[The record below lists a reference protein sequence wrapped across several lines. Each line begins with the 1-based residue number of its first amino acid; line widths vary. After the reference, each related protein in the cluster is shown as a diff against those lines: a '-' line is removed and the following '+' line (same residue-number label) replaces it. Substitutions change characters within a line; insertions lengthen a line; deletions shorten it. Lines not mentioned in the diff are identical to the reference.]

1 MRIGDRAIVVTP
13 IDNPCQYDPDW
24 RSAVASA
31 MVDNP
36 GARIDP
42 DYSRYRRD
50 PWIRAQT
57 AYLSSRRSGSQP
69 SRDPIQTRLANLWAQ
84 GSSLSDARFRLEP
97 LLLTAV
103 DYEVIALDLTGDGAN
118 RSAVETYEK
127 LFFNIRD
134 GEGRLSRSCQLRQYF
149 AMPSGEIDENTPPEA
164 MWKMIGALMGYDTL
178 VNMWLWK
185 DAHGLVNR
193 SQEYVLDEMWR
204 VAQSRLFMS
213 MFANRVGHE
222 SMAKLLASISAQQKM
237 LHEDK
242 DSGQMGDELT
252 MTLMRVLRMLAPG
265 VVGRAASEVDAQHR
279 IMDAVNAR
287 MEAER
292 AVSSIDIGTTGKNG
306 VHFLPNKG
314 GYGDSGTPDEE
325 HEI

>member
-1 MRIGDRAIVVTP
+1 MRVGDRAVIVTP

-24 RSAVASA
+24 RSALASA
-31 MVDNP
+31 LVESP

-42 DYSRYRRD
+42 DYARYRRD
-50 PWIRAQT
+50 PWVRAQV
-57 AYLSSRRSGSQP
+57 AYLSSDRAKVP
-69 SRDPIQTRLANLWAQ
+69 LVRDTMQTRLANLWAQ
-84 GSSLSDARFRLEP
+84 GTSLSDARFRLEP
-97 LLLTAV
+97 LLLTSV
-103 DYEVIALDLTGDGAN
+103 DYEVISLDIAGSGMY
-118 RSAVETYEK
+118 RKAVETYER

-134 GEGRLSRSCQLRQYF
+134 DDGRISKSCQLKQYF

-178 VNMWLWK
+178 VNLWLWK
-185 DAHGLVNR
+185 DAHGVCNG

-204 VAQSRLFMS
+204 VAQSRLFLS

-242 DSGQMGDELT
+242 DSGQLGDELT
-252 MTLMRVLRMLAPG
+252 STLMRVLRLLSPKVIG
-265 VVGRAASEVDAQHR
+265 QAASEVDEQQR
-279 IMDAVNAR
+279 IMEAVNSR
-287 MEAER
+287 LEAEM

-306 VHFLPNKG
+306 VHFLPNAG
-314 GYGDSGTPDEE
+314 GHDDSGPPDEE